1 MKVTDIKNS
10 MASRVNS
17 LPFRIKAA
25 VLYGSFATGSF
36 TPDSDIDILFVS
48 DEINP
53 KKHRRGEEIGR
64 IKERLSLGHPLDIL
78 LLTSTECLSNF
89 RNHNPLF
96 LDIAWEGVILLDQDN
111 FLKNL
116 LDETRSYI
124 SEKNIKKLS
133 DGWLFPVPERTP
145 AFLSNVS
152 NKDFAI
158 AMINDGARDFA
169 IGVNIMEDG
178 FYDKAVY
185 HFQQS
190 AEKAVKAVLICFG
203 IFKKTH
209 FVGEILLNELDSRII
224 DVIWKEKLIL
234 IAKVSS
240 EVEPEVTW
248 SRYPGI
254 DNDSLWI
261 PCEEYT
267 AEDTLSVRE
276 KNDNDRK
283 SCQYERFDPIHN
295 HSYNNLKGAYLCRQ
309 LF

>member
-1 MKVTDIKNS
+1 MQLGDIKNNVTS
-10 MASRVNS
+10 QVDS
-17 LPFRIKAA
+17 LPFKIKAS
-25 VLYGSFATGSF
+25 VLYGSFARGTF

-53 KKHRRGEEIGR
+53 KKHRRGKDIAR
-64 IKERLSLGHPLDIL
+64 IKEGLSSGHPMDIL
-78 LLTSTECLSNF
+78 LLTSKECLSNF

-96 LDIAWEGVILLDQDN
+96 LDIAWEGVILFDENN
-111 FLKNL
+111 FLETL
-116 LDETRSYI
+116 IDETRAYI

-152 NKDFAI
+152 NRDFAL
-158 AMINDGARDFA
+158 AMINDGARDYT
-169 IGVNIMEDG
+169 IGGNIMEDG

-209 FVGEILLNELDSRII
+209 FVGEILLKELESRII
-224 DVIWKEKLIL
+224 DVSWKEKLVL

-254 DNDSLWI
+254 DDDALWI

-267 AEDTLSVRE
+267 IEDTRSLKE
-276 KNDNDRK
+276 KCEKVVKTAQDFLAWWFPGHK
-283 SCQYERFDPIHN
+283 
-295 HSYNNLKGAYLCRQ
+295 
-309 LF
+309 

>member
-1 MKVTDIKNS
+1 
-10 MASRVNS
+10 
-17 LPFRIKAA
+17 L
-25 VLYGSFATGSF
+25 
-36 TPDSDIDILFVS
+36 
-48 DEINP
+48 E
-53 KKHRRGEEIGR
+53 
-64 IKERLSLGHPLDIL
+64 HPLDIL
-78 LLTSTECLSNF
+78 LLTSKECISNF

-96 LDIAWEGVILLDQDN
+96 LDIAWEGTILFDENN
-111 FLKNL
+111 FLETL

-158 AMINDGARDFA
+158 AMMNDGARDFT

-203 IFKKTH
+203 IFRKTH
-209 FVGEILLNELDSRII
+209 FVGEILLKELESRII
-224 DVIWKEKLIL
+224 DLGWKEKLVL
-234 IAKVSS
+234 ISKVSS

-254 DNDSLWI
+254 DNDVLWI
-261 PCEEYT
+261 PSEEYT
-267 AEDTLSVRE
+267 LADTLSI
-276 KNDNDRK
+276 K
-283 SCQYERFDPIHN
+283 SKCETVMKTAQDFLSWWFPEQRSSPP
-295 HSYNNLKGAYLCRQ
+295 S
-309 LF
+309 

>member
-1 MKVTDIKNS
+1 MIQVVDIKKHITS
-10 MASRVNS
+10 QVNS
-17 LPFRIKAA
+17 LPFEIRASI
-25 VLYGSFATGSF
+25 LYGSFARGSS

-48 DEINP
+48 DEVNP
-53 KKHRRGEEIGR
+53 RKHRRGKDIAR
-64 IKERLSLGHPLDIL
+64 IKECLSLGQSLDIL
-78 LLTSTECLSNF
+78 LLTNKECISNF

-96 LDIAWEGVILLDQDN
+96 LDIAWEGVILFDENN
-111 FLKNL
+111 FLKTL
-116 LDETRSYI
+116 IDETRSYI

-158 AMINDGARDFA
+158 AMINDGARDFT

-190 AEKAVKAVLICFG
+190 VEKAVKAVLICFG
-203 IFKKTH
+203 IFRKTH
-209 FVGEILLNELDSRII
+209 FVGEILLKEIESRII
-224 DVIWKEKLIL
+224 DLSWKEKLIL

-254 DNDSLWI
+254 DNDALWI
-261 PCEEYT
+261 PSEEYT
-267 AEDTLSVRE
+267 LEDTLSMKDTCEPVMKTAQEFLSWWFPEQR
-276 KNDNDRK
+276 
-283 SCQYERFDPIHN
+283 
-295 HSYNNLKGAYLCRQ
+295 
-309 LF
+309 

>member
-1 MKVTDIKNS
+1 MMQVGDIKKHITS
-10 MASRVNS
+10 QVNS
-17 LPFRIKAA
+17 LPFKVRASI
-25 VLYGSFATGSF
+25 LYGSFARGTS
-36 TPDSDIDILFVS
+36 TPDSDIDILIVS
-48 DEINP
+48 DEVNP
-53 KKHRRGEEIGR
+53 RRHRRGKDIAR
-64 IKERLSLGHPLDIL
+64 IKECLSLGHPLDIL
-78 LLTSTECLSNF
+78 LLTSKECISNF

-96 LDIAWEGVILLDQDN
+96 LDIAWEGMILFDENN
-111 FLKNL
+111 FFKTI

-145 AFLSNVS
+145 AFLSKVS
-152 NKDFAI
+152 NRDFAV

-190 AEKAVKAVLICFG
+190 VEKAVKAVLICFG
-203 IFKKTH
+203 IFRKTH
-209 FVGEILLNELDSRII
+209 FVGEILLKELESRII
-224 DVIWKEKLIL
+224 DVSWKEKLIL

-254 DNDSLWI
+254 DDDALWI
-261 PCEEYT
+261 PSEEYT
-267 AEDTLSVRE
+267 LEDTLSMKDKCGTVIRTAQ
-276 KNDNDRK
+276 DFLAWWFP
-283 SCQYERFDPIHN
+283 ERT
-295 HSYNNLKGAYLCRQ
+295 
-309 LF
+309 

>member
-1 MKVTDIKNS
+1 MQIGNMKNNIS
-10 MASRVNS
+10 SQLHS
-17 LPFRIKAA
+17 LPFKIKAA
-25 VLYGSFATGSF
+25 LLYGSFARGTF

-48 DEINP
+48 DEVNP
-53 KKHRRGEEIGR
+53 KKHRRGKDIAQ
-64 IKERLSLGHPLDIL
+64 IKECLSSGTPLDIL
-78 LLTSTECLSNF
+78 LLTSKECLSNF

-96 LDIAWEGVILLDQDN
+96 LDIAWEGLIFFDENN
-111 FLKNL
+111 FLESL
-116 LDETRSYI
+116 IDETRSYI

-145 AFLSNVS
+145 TFLSKVS
-152 NKDFAI
+152 NKDFAL
-158 AMINDGARDFA
+158 AMINDGVRDFT

-209 FVGEILLNELDSRII
+209 FVGEILLKELESRIM
-224 DVIWKEKLIL
+224 DVNWKEDLTM

-254 DNDSLWI
+254 DNDALWI
-261 PCEEYT
+261 PSEEYT
-267 AEDTLSVRE
+267 VEDTRSIKDKCE
-276 KNDNDRK
+276 KVIKTAQDFLAWWFPK
-283 SCQYERFDPIHN
+283 HT
-295 HSYNNLKGAYLCRQ
+295 
-309 LF
+309 